1 MPRKQDHSRNGTFLN
16 GVPLQP
22 GRPIVLSHG
31 DRISLVLSVNPLSEL
46 SYLYEEAAPLS
57 YGQRHAR
64 SPRGSAA
71 SQPNDTSDDDGESY
85 DEYQRTLLPYNAFL
99 PETEPM
105 PSPPPS
111 ATAAAIYG
119 AAAGTTRA
127 FAASAVQDGTAAA
140 SSSSSPPPAPPPM
153 VEPRS
158 PDRRR
163 LSRGGSSAAGGDGGA
178 GNCSAGVRRR
188 HRPTPPTEPLRVS
201 GGGGGRRVSGT
212 GYVSP
217 SEHGEYD
224 SDGAV
229 VSPTASPSVRRAM
242 SRAGSTTHLSDSA
255 AAGGYVSVA
264 ANASAAARNS
274 NSRRSDLHAS
284 IAALLGMHPAPEVA
298 EAAGLAEM
306 PVAAPWGLSVPAPS
320 PVTAAAYRAVPLE
333 DSPSSPARTA
343 SSKPRLASSGDW
355 CPGGGCSSGLPPRP
369 PRSPSSSS
377 SSTTPRRAQ
386 PGGGGAAAPP
396 PSSPRLAPSRAAISG
411 SSPSS
416 SGSGSTGTANSRPRR
431 LSRLGNVS
439 TPDSR
444 PPDLAAVKADGS
456 GAGGASTA
464 PPLMPQRR
472 AAAAAAAAGAAASIG
487 AAHGGD
493 DDVNAAAAKLAA
505 TLAEPRCGRNTGC
518 RTAGT
523 GIGDDSSGA
532 ASDGE
537 EAEQAEFSFSTAL
550 RPLVLPPPTPPPS
563 TCGDVAAGAAA
574 SPRGSDCGNRGS
586 AAGSP
591 PGYGCSYNAP
601 RLRSSDCGT
610 RPFSSGGGAAAVEL
624 EQGLLQSPRRAA
636 PGSAGGGGWRG
647 GALTA
652 AAAATGSGSASYW
665 PAAPPLGRAFSG
677 SGASLSPDCSPES
690 RAETP
695 SLPHAELV
703 RRNRH
708 PNRRHTRY
716 GESMDTPSTY
726 SPARSGSGQ
735 RLRYAGDWMADAA
748 AAEAPRSGDGD
759 GDWTHGSRSP
769 TAEAAAYDSRRNAC
783 RLFHGFSPSPPARG
797 GGGAAASTAARADA
811 EHTYPCLPYTP
822 ATLLMHLDSRLG
834 GGGAADGMTD
844 RPVGQRSYDSGFG
857 DESACDSHG
866 ARCGGGRDADGNPRS
881 AQGST
886 SRTTTGDWP
895 SGYRRWES
903 YDSGRGQA
911 PSSGGASR
919 AGSWEGAL
927 LPYQDASASA
937 AGGALAQTGQR
948 YSASA
953 ASDGSMYDGDGVY
966 YNLYNNNIGR
976 EWRRSQCIDRLAAAE
991 AAVQGA
997 VQMSET
1003 AQLACQR
1010 VDLHRGALGSHG
1022 QGGRSPCH
1030 RGPAEGIAVAVET
1043 EAEGCDVPCP
1053 TLSVRPRPDPDTAA
1067 AANVAAEDVPGTS
1080 RYPAGAGPEE
1090 LLCALCGDY
1099 LRRAIAVQPCGHTF
1113 CGGCLSQYLSAA
1125 MAAGCRLGCPE
1136 GCVPFSQLSINHPA
1150 RRLEGL
1156 MLGGMDTDGGLEA
1169 HGGDVAAAAPAPPPP
1184 APAAAAATTAVTRA
1198 AAAGR
1203 VASDPGPMVTAAAP
1217 RSATATPLRLGGA
1230 AAGSEGA
1237 PASAAPPGT
1246 SPLAPSQRRTPH
1258 SRPLHPPPPSQ
1269 QQQQQG
1275 DSPYQQS
1282 HSFRP
1287 DSAGDGGSGGGGR
1300 SSPEGTNGVSR
1311 GDDVGGGEEG
1321 VHMRCRD
1328 GSGGGGGGEDAGVDF
1343 MCRTA
1348 AGEALDLCPLPDE
1361 VLPMSAA
1368 RLDVRQ
1374 AEHLLL
1380 RLRELMDLR
1389 SEPPAAEAA
1398 ERCLALLC
1406 PLTRLASGHPETREA
1421 LSAMGALHGCLL
1433 VLEQQ
1438 LRGQLQRERTELVRR
1453 LQLQQQHHHHH
1464 HHHHHQQQQHHHHHH
1479 NQQQHQQ
1486 QHQQQYHHHHQQQDQ
1501 QDQHEGQGGREQ
1513 DVPCLPDAVSEQGGP
1528 PSGLRLGAAAEA
1540 DAAAAATAAAAAAR
1554 RSLTAQRAA
1563 CGLMAALLTPV
1574 GSEDGCQQ
1582 ANQWS
1587 LARLGGV
1594 EVLLRLLRRAAC
1606 EAAAPPPPPEAAA
1619 GLRADGAHGSE
1630 ADVHLQPGA
1639 REGGGGGGG
1648 GGAEAGDGGGGGG
1661 VGDWS
1666 ERGREEAVQLAVAAL
1681 TALRLLVTGN
1691 TMTQAHVAC
1700 EGTAAVLGVLRDMA
1714 SCAAVQVAGMQLAA
1728 EMARGEDA
1736 THAAIRQRLLEEG
1749 VMRLAALAFGCGAG
1763 ARAADPCSSYPRPC
1777 WRRGRGE
1784 CPGGGRCGSGAG
1796 GGGGVGRGPLLAACV
1811 AALDALLTPPMPPA
1825 FRKAV
1830 ASELRSLRA
1839 LPRLRSCVRELEL
1852 EAATEAEVEVEGPS
1866 GDRHGS
1872 GGRRAQRHSAPTAAA
1887 AGGNTAVEDPL
1898 LKEVR
1903 HLERHVAALLAAT
1916 SWWHFVGGGG
1926 GCRTGAGDDDDGEEE
1941 GAPAGRG
1948 DGAGGL
1954 QQLPWRV
1961 LAATA
1966 GAGFTLG
1973 AVVTAAVVSALL

>member
-1 MPRKQDHSRNGTFLN
+1 MPRNQDHSRNGTFLN

-57 YGQRHAR
+57 YDRRRAR

-71 SQPNDTSDDDGESY
+71 SQPNAMSDDEGEMY
-85 DEYQRTLLPYNAFL
+85 DDCQRTLLPYNAFL

-119 AAAGTTRA
+119 AAAGTMGA
-127 FAASAVQDGTAAA
+127 CAASAVQDGTAAA
-140 SSSSSPPPAPPPM
+140 SSSSSSPPPAPPPM

-163 LSRGGSSAAGGDGGA
+163 LSRGGSTAAGGDGGA

-201 GGGGGRRVSGT
+201 GGGGGGRRVSGT

-224 SDGAV
+224 SDDAV
-229 VSPTASPSVRRAM
+229 VSPTASPSVRRAV
-242 SRAGSTTHLSDSA
+242 SRAGSTTHLLDST
-255 AAGGYVSVA
+255 GGYLSVA
-264 ANASAAARNS
+264 ANAAAAATRNS
-274 NSRRSDLHAS
+274 NSNTRRSDLHAS
-284 IAALLGMHPAPEVA
+284 IAALLGMHPAPEA
-298 EAAGLAEM
+298 AAAGLAET
-306 PVAAPWGLSVPAPS
+306 PVTAPWGLSVPAPS
-320 PVTAAAYRAVPLE
+320 PVTAAAYRAVPFA
-333 DSPSSPARTA
+333 DSPSSPARNA
-343 SSKPRLASSGDW
+343 SSKPRAASSGDW
-355 CPGGGCSSGLPPRP
+355 CPGGGSSGFPPRP
-369 PRSPSSSS
+369 PRSPSSST

-386 PGGGGAAAPP
+386 PGGGGAAAAPP

-456 GAGGASTA
+456 GGASTA
-464 PPLMPQRR
+464 SPMTPQRR
-472 AAAAAAAAGAAASIG
+472 AAAAAAGAAASIG

-505 TLAEPRCGRNTGC
+505 TLAEPRCGRKTGC

-523 GIGDDSSGA
+523 GVGDDSSGA

-563 TCGDVAAGAAA
+563 TCGDVAAGAAV
-574 SPRGSDCGNRGS
+574 SPRGSDGGCRGS

-591 PGYGCSYNAP
+591 PEYGCGYNAP
-601 RLRSSDCGT
+601 RLRSSDCGI
-610 RPFSSGGGAAAVEL
+610 RPFSSSSGGAGAVEL
-624 EQGLLQSPRRAA
+624 EQGFLQSPRRAA
-636 PGSAGGGGWRG
+636 PGSAGGGWRG

-652 AAAATGSGSASYW
+652 AATVATGSGSASYW

-797 GGGAAASTAARADA
+797 GGGDTAASPAARARGSSGGAVADD

-822 ATLLMHLDSRLG
+822 VTLLMHLDSRLG
-834 GGGAADGMTD
+834 GGGAADGMAD
-844 RPVGQRSYDSGFG
+844 RPVGQCCYDSGFG

-866 ARCGGGRDADGNPRS
+866 ARCGGGRDVDGNPRS

-911 PSSGGASR
+911 PSSGGASC
-919 AGSWEGAL
+919 ACSWAGAL
-927 LPYQDASASA
+927 LPYQDASAA
-937 AGGALAQTGQR
+937 GGGALAQTGQR

-1003 AQLACQR
+1003 ALQACQR
-1010 VDLHRGALGSHG
+1010 VDLHLRAAGSHG
-1022 QGGRSPCH
+1022 QEGRSPCL
-1030 RGPAEGIAVAVET
+1030 RGPAEGIAVAAA
-1043 EAEGCDVPCP
+1043 EAEAERRDAPCP
-1053 TLSVRPRPDPDTAA
+1053 RLSVRPRPDPDTAA
-1067 AANVAAEDVPGTS
+1067 AAEAAAEDVPGTS

-1150 RRLEGL
+1150 RRLEVL
-1156 MLGGMDTDGGLEA
+1156 MLGGMDNDGGLET
-1169 HGGDVAAAAPAPPPP
+1169 HGGDVTAAAAATPAPPAP

-1217 RSATATPLRLGGA
+1217 RTAAATPLRLGGA
-1230 AAGSEGA
+1230 VAGSAGA

-1246 SPLAPSQRRTPH
+1246 SPLAPSQRRTSH

-1269 QQQQQG
+1269 HQQQQG

-1300 SSPEGTNGVSR
+1300 SSPEGTNGVSLGG
-1311 GDDVGGGEEG
+1311 GDDVGGGGEEG
-1321 VHMRCRD
+1321 VRMRRRD
-1328 GSGGGGGGEDAGVDF
+1328 GSGGGGEDADVDV

-1348 AGEALDLCPLPDE
+1348 ASEALDLCPLPDE
-1361 VLPMSAA
+1361 VLPLSAA

-1438 LRGQLQRERTELVRR
+1438 LRMQLQRERTELVRR
-1453 LQLQQQHHHHH
+1453 LQLQHQHHHH
-1464 HHHHHQQQQHHHHHH
+1464 HHHHHQQ
-1479 NQQQHQQ
+1479 HQQ
-1486 QHQQQYHHHHQQQDQ
+1486 HHQQQQ
-1501 QDQHEGQGGREQ
+1501 HDQHEGKGGRER
-1513 DVPCLPDAVSEQGGP
+1513 DVRYLPDAVSGQGGP
-1528 PSGLRLGAAAEA
+1528 PSGLALGTAAAAEA
-1540 DAAAAATAAAAAAR
+1540 DAAAAAATAAAAAAR

-1563 CGLMAALLTPV
+1563 CGLIAALLTPV

-1630 ADVHLQPGA
+1630 AEVQLQLGV
-1639 REGGGGGGG
+1639 REGGGGG
-1648 GGAEAGDGGGGGG
+1648 DGGG
-1661 VGDWS
+1661 VGGWGQRS
-1666 ERGREEAVQLAVAAL
+1666 RGEAEQLAVAAL
-1681 TALRLLVTGN
+1681 TALRLLVAGN

-1714 SCAAVQVAGMQLAA
+1714 SCDAVQVAGMQLSA
-1728 EMARGEDA
+1728 EMARGDDA

-1763 ARAADPCSSYPRPC
+1763 GPAYPCSSYPRPC
-1777 WRRGRGE
+1777 WGRGRGE

-1811 AALDALLTPPMPPA
+1811 TALDALLSPPMPPA

-1839 LPRLRSCVRELEL
+1839 LPRLRSCLRELEL
-1852 EAATEAEVEVEGPS
+1852 EAATEAGVEVEGPS

-1872 GGRRAQRHSAPTAAA
+1872 GGRRAERHSAPTAAAA

-1916 SWWHFVGGGG
+1916 SWWRFVGGGG
-1926 GCRTGAGDDDDGEEE
+1926 GCRTGAGDNGEFDDGKEEE
-1941 GAPAGRG
+1941 APAGRG
-1948 DGAGGL
+1948 GGAGGL

-1973 AVVTAAVVSALL
+1973 AAVTAAVVSALL